1 VSAPGGNRR
10 RRRGDQ
16 AHEEHAD
23 ERWLLTY
30 ADMITLL
37 MALFI
42 VMWSM
47 SAVNISKFEELKASL
62 RDAFNGNI
70 HDAGAGVTPG
80 GESVLEPTSKASVNP
95 AIVPAQPVAQ
105 APKVPTVEDTL
116 AKRELE
122 SLRRVQAELRA
133 WAKQHGVSER
143 IRATID
149 ERGLVVRLL
158 TDEVLFDPG
167 HAVVKSGSDPLL
179 AKIGAL
185 LGSGRIG
192 NPIRVEG
199 HTDDTPIATAQF
211 PSNWELSAAR
221 ATAVLRKLLAA
232 GLKPG
237 RVSVAGYGE
246 QQPIAS
252 NDSAAGRAKNRRVE
266 IVVLR
271 QFSAQTAKESK

>member
-1 VSAPGGNRR
+1 MSGHGRRSGG
-10 RRRGDQ
+10 RRGGHG

-42 VMWSM
+42 VMWSI
-47 SAVNISKFEELKASL
+47 SSVNISKFEELKVSL

-70 HDAGAGVTPG
+70 MDEAQGIAPG
-80 GESVLEPTSKASVNP
+80 GESVLEPTGERNVSP
-95 AIVPAQPVAQ
+95 AILPAKDVAQPE
-105 APKVPTVEDTL
+105 KVDDML
-116 AKRELE
+116 ARRELE
-122 SLRRVQAELRA
+122 SLRKVQAELRA
-133 WAKQHGVSER
+133 WAKEHGVTEQV
-143 IRATID
+143 RATID

-167 HAVVKSGSDPLL
+167 HATVKSGSNALL
-179 AKIGAL
+179 GKIGAL
-185 LGSGRIG
+185 LASSRIE

-221 ATAVLRKLLAA
+221 ATAVLRKLLDS
-232 GLKPG
+232 GVPPR
-237 RVSVAGYGE
+237 RVSVGGYGE
-246 QQPIAS
+246 QRPIGDNAT
-252 NDSAAGRAKNRRVE
+252 AAGRARNRRVE

-271 QFSAQTAKESK
+271 QFNPGSPKETE

>member
-1 VSAPGGNRR
+1 VSAQGNR

-16 AHEEHAD
+16 AAHEEHAD

-42 VMWSM
+42 VMWSI
-47 SAVNISKFEELKASL
+47 SAVNISKFDELKVSL
-62 RDAFNGNI
+62 KDAFNGNI
-70 HDAGAGVTPG
+70 KNDASGITPG
-80 GESVLEPTSKASVNP
+80 GESVLQPTGQQQVNP
-95 AIVPAQPVAQ
+95 AIMPAQSVAQ
-105 APKVPTVEDTL
+105 APQVPKVEDQL

-122 SLRRVQAELRA
+122 SLRKVQAELRA
-133 WAKQHGVSER
+133 WAKQHGVSAQ

-167 HAVVKSGSDPLL
+167 HAVVKSGSQPLL
-179 AKIGAL
+179 HKIAQL
-185 LGSGRIG
+185 LASGKIG

-199 HTDDTPIATAQF
+199 HTDDTPIATAEF

-221 ATAVLRKLLAA
+221 ATAVLRQLLDA
-232 GLKPG
+232 GLPPD

-246 QQPIAS
+246 QEPVAG
-252 NDSAAGRAKNRRVE
+252 NATAKGRAQNRRVE

-271 QFSAQTAKESK
+271 QFTADTLKENK

>member
-221 ATAVLRKLLAA
+221 AIAVVQYLMGRGVPPQRLVAA
-232 GLKPG
+232 GF
-237 RVSVAGYGE
+237 GE
-246 QQPIAS
+246 FQPIDPGTTDEAYS
-252 NDSAAGRAKNRRVE
+252 RNRRIE
-266 IVVLR
+266 LKLTER
-271 QFSAQTAKESK
+271 

>member
-1 VSAPGGNRR
+1 MSAHGNRR
-10 RRRGDQ
+10 RRGD
-16 AHEEHAD
+16 AGGHEEHAD

-42 VMWSM
+42 VMWSI
-47 SAVNISKFEELKASL
+47 SAVNISKFEELKFSL

-70 HDAGAGVTPG
+70 QDDGSGITPG
-80 GESVLEPTSKASVNP
+80 GESVLQPTGQQAVNP
-95 AIVPAQPVAQ
+95 AILPAKDVAK
-105 APKVPTVEDTL
+105 PPTVQDVL

-122 SLRRVQAELRA
+122 SLRKVQADLRA
-133 WAKQHGVSER
+133 WAKQHGVSKQL
-143 IRATID
+143 RATID

-167 HAVVKSGSDPLL
+167 HAVVKDGSSPLL
-179 AKIGAL
+179 ARIGQL
-185 LGSGRIG
+185 LASGRIG

-199 HTDDTPIATAQF
+199 HTDDTPIATAEF

-221 ATAVLRKLLAA
+221 ATAVLRRLLDA
-232 GLKPG
+232 GLRPD
-237 RVSVAGYGE
+237 RVSVAGYGQ
-246 QQPIAS
+246 QQPIGPNGTAS
-252 NDSAAGRAKNRRVE
+252 GRSQNRRVE

-271 QFSAQTAKESK
+271 QFTAETPRGTK

>member
-1 VSAPGGNRR
+1 VSAHGGK
-10 RRRGDQ
+10 RGGRGVPHD
-16 AHEEHAD
+16 EHPD

-42 VMWSM
+42 VMWSI
-47 SAVNISKFEELKASL
+47 SAVNISKFEELKVSL
-62 RDAFNGNI
+62 KDAFNGTI
-70 HDAGAGVTPG
+70 HNDGSGITPG
-80 GESVLEPTSKASVNP
+80 GESVLEPTGQQQVTP
-95 AIVPAQPVAQ
+95 AILPAKSVAQPQ
-105 APKVPTVEDTL
+105 KIEDVL
-116 AKRELE
+116 AKKELE
-122 SLRRVQAELRA
+122 SLREVQRKLRA

-167 HAVVKSGSDPLL
+167 HAVVKSQSTPLL
-179 AKIGAL
+179 TKIAGL
-185 LGSGRIG
+185 LASQQID
-192 NPIRVEG
+192 NPVRVEG

-221 ATAVLRKLLAA
+221 ATAVLRTLLDG
-232 GLKPG
+232 GLPPR

-246 QQPIAS
+246 ERPIAG
-252 NDSAAGRAKNRRVE
+252 NGTAEGRSLNRRVE
-266 IVVLR
+266 IVVVR
-271 QFSAQTAKESK
+271 EFKKSDADSAKETE

>member
-1 VSAPGGNRR
+1 MSAPARKGG
-10 RRRGDQ
+10 RGHQ
-16 AHEEHAD
+16 AHDEHPD

-47 SAVNISKFEELKASL
+47 SAVNISKFEELKMSL
-62 RDAFNGNI
+62 RAAFNGNI
-70 HDAGAGVTPG
+70 MDDQQSIAPG
-80 GESVLEPTSKASVNP
+80 GESVMEPTAQHVTSP
-95 AIVPAQPVAQ
+95 AILPPKEVAQPENV
-105 APKVPTVEDTL
+105 DDML
-116 AKRELE
+116 ARKELE
-122 SLRRVQAELRA
+122 SLRKVQAELRR
-133 WAKQHGVSER
+133 WAKQHGVSEQ

-167 HAVVKSGSDPLL
+167 HAVVKTSSD
-179 AKIGAL
+179 AL
-185 LGSGRIG
+185 LGKIGTLLASGRIQ

-199 HTDDTPIATAQF
+199 HTDDTPISTAQF

-221 ATAVLRKLLAA
+221 ATAVLRKLLDA
-232 GLKPG
+232 GLPPG

-246 QQPIAS
+246 ERPMRTNATV
-252 NDSAAGRAKNRRVE
+252 AGRALNRRVE
-266 IVVLR
+266 IVVVR
-271 QFSAQTAKESK
+271 QFKPSSAKETE